1 MLIAFRLSRQ
11 PVRCT
16 LQGFHMRRVLLGAA
30 GGVLLTTVL
39 PLSSGARAAQP
50 PREPPLPALLAGAG
64 RYVQQLEQD
73 FSTVISDEQ
82 YEQKAVRG
90 GGRTRK
96 MRSEMSFMWLPD
108 EETWL
113 TVRTVLQVDG
123 EAVGDSRARLDEA
136 IAGGGPG
143 RSSQLR
149 RLRDEGA
156 RFNIGGIRRNFSDP
170 MLALQVAG
178 RFQPRFTFALEGHER
193 VRDVETLRLSFVER
207 GHPTLIQRES
217 PTGDLPARGDL
228 WIGAADG
235 VVHQT
240 RFVVDDSASG
250 ARATIVVVF
259 GRDEKLSRW
268 LPVRMDETYAQQRI
282 VAGRSAAG
290 TGVFSERIECV
301 ARYSNYRR
309 FETSGRLITP

>member
-1 MLIAFRLSRQ
+1 
-11 PVRCT
+11 
-16 LQGFHMRRVLLGAA
+16 MRRALLGAA
-30 GGVLLTTVL
+30 GSVLLTTVL
-39 PLSSGARAAQP
+39 LLSSGARAAQP

-64 RYVQQLEQD
+64 HYVQQLEQD

-82 YEQKAVRG
+82 YEQKAVLRPPQAPGG

-193 VRDVETLRLSFVER
+193 VRGVETLRLSFVER
-207 GHPTLIQRES
+207 GRPTLIQRES
-217 PTGDLPARGDL
+217 PNGDLPARGDL

-240 RFVVDDSASG
+240 RFVVEDPASG

-259 GRDEKLSRW
+259 GRDEKLARW
-268 LPVRMDETYAQQRI
+268 LPVRMDETYARQRV

-290 TGVFSERIECV
+290 TGVFAERIECM
-301 ARYSNYRR
+301 ARYLNYRR